1 MSEQLTNNAQTR
13 ALKLEL
19 ENRRLITL
27 IDSLKE
33 SSFHENS
40 SRVLELEKEKK
51 KLQLKIESLNDNI
64 ERLTQQNSDLELVWK
79 QALEE
84 NKKLQNSLQNQKT
97 SSEKQQQEFQVYHK
111 NSMYGILVF

>member
-1 MSEQLTNNAQTR
+1 MTNNAQTR

-19 ENRRLITL
+19 ENRRLVTL

-51 KLQLKIESLNDNI
+51 KLQLKVDSLNDNI

-84 NKKLQNSLQNQKT
+84 NKKLQNSLQNQRT
-97 SSEKQQQEFQVYHK
+97 SSEKQQQEFQVCK
-111 NSMYGILVF
+111 T

>member
-1 MSEQLTNNAQTR
+1 MTNNAQTR